1 MKTYKKIIT
10 VNLFTNNG
18 GKVKAGNSGW
28 SPYVDGKPG
37 DVTLKGDTKYQV
49 SLFENDNGSMSISIS
64 EIIDPYKG
72 VQFDS
77 ISDQISQPGMK
88 SIAEALEI
96 KKEDKD
102 DEIPF

>member
-1 MKTYKKIIT
+1 MKTYKKLLSIG
-10 VNLFTNNG
+10 LFTNTG

-64 EIIDPYKG
+64 E
-72 VQFDS
+72 
-77 ISDQISQPGMK
+77 QISQTGMK

-96 KKEDKD
+96 KKKEDDD

>member
-10 VNLFTNNG
+10 VNLFTNTG
-18 GKVKAGNSGW
+18 GKVKAVNSGW

-37 DVTLKGDTKYQV
+37 DVTLKGDVKYQV

-64 EIIDPYKG
+64 EIVDPYKG
-72 VQFDS
+72 VKFDS
-77 ISDQISQPGMK
+77 MSEQISQTGMK

-96 KKEDKD
+96 NKEEDNNY
-102 DEIPF
+102 

>member
-1 MKTYKKIIT
+1 MKQYKKIIT
-10 VNLFTNNG
+10 VNLFTNTG

-77 ISDQISQPGMK
+77 ISEQISQTGMK

>member
-1 MKTYKKIIT
+1 MKQYKKLLSIG
-10 VNLFTNNG
+10 LFTNTG

-64 EIIDPYKG
+64 EIIDTYKG

>member
-1 MKTYKKIIT
+1 MKQYKKLLTIG
-10 VNLFTNNG
+10 LLTNTG

-37 DVTLKGDTKYQV
+37 DVTLKGDVKYQV